1 MKHKDYQLK
10 SLKNYVRMKYW
21 KKKKGENEG
30 GSMGG
35 AGKEEPASS
44 PFFTGSHVLL
54 RMSFP
59 AEEGLITWL
68 SVLNYYYKFSEW

>member
-1 MKHKDYQLK
+1 
-10 SLKNYVRMKYW
+10 
-21 KKKKGENEG
+21 
-30 GSMGG
+30 MGG

-59 AEEGLITWL
+59 AEEGLIT
-68 SVLNYYYKFSEW
+68 